1 MGIKKKMMLFVGA
14 SVFLVFTVMIILIIL
29 MTGAEQKKLAHD
41 DLASAAREYA
51 SKFNTEMVSFLK
63 ITRTLRWVLE
73 NYTSNDRN
81 EIIEILRDILRN
93 NPRILGICTGFGPNY
108 FDNNDARF
116 RNVAWH
122 DSTGR
127 FIPYVNRD
135 GSVEALPDFFKIN
148 RYTWLDS
155 LPDKYTLFEPH
166 LFKNNLM
173 TTFITAVIR
182 DGELKGVIG
191 ADVTFDFAQDFIQE
205 IEVLKTGYAMLLSNT
220 SMFVAG
226 TAGKQIF
233 GDGNLIDLSKRF
245 EEPVYEKI
253 ANDISD
259 GIGGYEEV
267 KDPVHR
273 KECVIFY
280 EPVRTGKW
288 SLLIVAPKDEI
299 MTSVNRTIWILIL
312 IGIVSLGV
320 LLVIVYFI
328 SNSITNPIKKI
339 VNRIKDI
346 AEGEGD
352 LTKRLEYNTDD
363 EIGNL
368 ARWFNIFIEKLNI
381 LINDILNISGDVA
394 SSSQQMSASIEE
406 TSSSVNEMSE
416 GINEQASAVEES
428 TASLNEMGAAVK
440 EVAEKSKNAYN
451 VAYEASENAKKGL
464 EDVERMVEGMKQI
477 EESSKHISEI
487 VDIITDIANQT
498 NLLSLNAAIE
508 AAKAGEQGKGFAV
521 VAEEVRK
528 LAERSSVSTKEI
540 INLIEES
547 TTRVE
552 QGNKFAAKVKES
564 LKNIEEHINNNYNM
578 IQEITDTAAEQLA
591 SVDEMVMAMERLAS
605 LSEENSTSTDQLNKT
620 SSEQAKNAEELS
632 DMAERLNSLLG
643 KFKINEKA
651 KSELKTELTVK

>member
-1 MGIKKKMMLFVGA
+1 
-14 SVFLVFTVMIILIIL
+14 
-29 MTGAEQKKLAHD
+29 
-41 DLASAAREYA
+41 
-51 SKFNTEMVSFLK
+51 
-63 ITRTLRWVLE
+63 
-73 NYTSNDRN
+73 
-81 EIIEILRDILRN
+81 
-93 NPRILGICTGFGPNY
+93 
-108 FDNNDARF
+108 
-116 RNVAWH
+116 
-122 DSTGR
+122 
-127 FIPYVNRD
+127 
-135 GSVEALPDFFKIN
+135 
-148 RYTWLDS
+148 
-155 LPDKYTLFEPH
+155 
-166 LFKNNLM
+166 
-173 TTFITAVIR
+173 
-182 DGELKGVIG
+182 
-191 ADVTFDFAQDFIQE
+191 
-205 IEVLKTGYAMLLSNT
+205 
-220 SMFVAG
+220 
-226 TAGKQIF
+226 
-233 GDGNLIDLSKRF
+233 
-245 EEPVYEKI
+245 
-253 ANDISD
+253 
-259 GIGGYEEV
+259 
-267 KDPVHR
+267 
-273 KECVIFY
+273 
-280 EPVRTGKW
+280 
-288 SLLIVAPKDEI
+288 
-299 MTSVNRTIWILIL
+299 
-312 IGIVSLGV
+312 
-320 LLVIVYFI
+320 
-328 SNSITNPIKKI
+328 
-339 VNRIKDI
+339 
-346 AEGEGD
+346 
-352 LTKRLEYNTDD
+352 
-363 EIGNL
+363 
-368 ARWFNIFIEKLNI
+368 
-381 LINDILNISGDVA
+381 
-394 SSSQQMSASIEE
+394 
-406 TSSSVNEMSE
+406 MSE